1 MGFAEFIFL
10 APLGDKRRVWLL
22 RDYLLAFLFE
32 RARNELP
39 EEELV
44 TVGSEAETDTGGE

>member
-10 APLGDKRRVWLL
+10 APLGDKQRVWLL

-39 EEELV
+39 EEESI
-44 TVGSEAETDTGGE
+44 TAGAEIETDIGGE